1 MTRFS
6 AGRASLKFLSA
17 FLLFFLLLSVNTQ
30 GQNKKTS
37 PASKNKPQSPTKTN
51 VQDKTSAKK
60 DSLSKKDKDL
70 TAKKGAAAKEK
81 SVKNDKKSLAEAKRP
96 PENKKQIESKK
107 QIEDKRQA
115 QIRQAEEEKR
125 REIEAARRREIEEAR
140 RQAALEE
147 KRRREQL
154 IREARARQIA
164 FERGLRTETIEN
176 ITADNTDGED
186 LEVRRAAVNA
196 LGKRAGT
203 IVVLE
208 PQTGRVL
215 TVVNQ
220 DWAIHKSFKPCSTIK
235 LVTAVA
241 GINERM
247 INEEGNIRSRRFP
260 MNLNDAL
267 AYSNNIY
274 FQAVGSNLGNKKMI
288 SYAQTLGLGQP
299 TGINVAGETAG
310 KLPYGNGNAR
320 IYSHGDDF
328 EVSPLQLAV
337 MVSAVSNHGKVI
349 VPHVPRTTFERTN
362 FRGTLRRQINLPQT
376 SLQGVLPGMVG
387 AATYGT
393 ARRGVDSSMG
403 VAGKTG
409 SCIADGS
416 WVGLFTSVAPIEN
429 PQYAVVVITRGQSER
444 GRHAAAVAG
453 KIYQALRLRIR
464 AKRVENIAKLAL
476 ETKAQP
482 QINAKTSAQID
493 EIAGEVSE
501 DNDTAAKE
509 VVPDEKEIIV
519 GQTAQEVTAP
529 KPVRKN
535 VVKAGEKSSA
545 LFPTVVINVRK
556 PQDEATRPRDEVTRP
571 RIVTNK

>member
-6 AGRASLKFLSA
+6 AGHSFLKILSA
-17 FLLFFLLLSVNTQ
+17 FLLFFFLLSVNAQ
-30 GQNKKTS
+30 AQKKKST
-37 PASKNKPQSPTKTN
+37 PATKNKPQTSTKTS
-51 VQDKTSAKK
+51 DREKASAKK
-60 DSLSKKDKDL
+60 DSSSKKDKEL
-70 TAKKGAAAKEK
+70 AAKKDSSAKGK
-81 SVKNDKKSLAEAKRP
+81 SVKNDKKFLADAKRP
-96 PENKKQIESKK
+96 AENKKQSETKK

-115 QIRQAEEEKR
+115 KIRQAEEERR
-125 REIEAARRREIEEAR
+125 REIEEARRDEIEEAR

-147 KRRREQL
+147 KRRREQAA
-154 IREARARQIA
+154 REARARQIA

-176 ITADNTDGED
+176 ITNDNTDGED

-196 LGKRAGT
+196 LGNRAGT
-203 IVVLE
+203 VVVLE
-208 PQTGRVL
+208 PQTGKVL

-247 INEEGNIRSRRFP
+247 IDDEGNIRTRRFP

-267 AYSNNIY
+267 AFSNNIY
-274 FQAVGSNLGNKKMI
+274 FQAVGSSLGNSKMI

-337 MVSAVSNHGKVI
+337 MTSAVSNNGKII
-349 VPHVPRTTFERTN
+349 VPHVPRTAFEKTN

-409 SCIADGS
+409 SCIAGGS

-453 KIYQALRLRIR
+453 KIYQTLRSRIR
-464 AKRVENIAKLAL
+464 EKRVENVANLLIEK
-476 ETKAQP
+476 KPQP
-482 QINAKTSAQID
+482 KINAKTSAQID
-493 EIAGEVSE
+493 EIAGEESE
-501 DNDTAAKE
+501 EGDTPVKKETSAAT
-509 VVPDEKEIIV
+509 EIIA
-519 GQTAQEVTAP
+519 GQTTPRVAVP
-529 KPVRKN
+529 KPVQKN
-535 VVKAGEKSSA
+535 LVQSGGKFPA
-545 LFPTVVINVRK
+545 LFPTVVINVK
-556 PQDEATRPRDEVTRP
+556 KAPGEAKRPRV
-571 RIVTNK
+571 VTNK

>member
-6 AGRASLKFLSA
+6 AGHSSLKILSA
-17 FLLFFLLLSVNTQ
+17 FLLFFFLLSVNAQ
-30 GQNKKTS
+30 AQKKKPS
-37 PASKNKPQSPTKTN
+37 PATKNKPQTSTKTN
-51 VQDKTSAKK
+51 DKEKASEKKDSPSKNDKESAAKK
-60 DSLSKKDKDL
+60 DPS
-70 TAKKGAAAKEK
+70 AKGK
-81 SVKNDKKSLAEAKRP
+81 SDKNDKKSLAEVKRP
-96 PENKKQIESKK
+96 AENKKQVETKK
-107 QIEDKRQA
+107 QIEDNRQA
-115 QIRQAEEEKR
+115 KIRQAEEERR
-125 REIEAARRREIEEAR
+125 REIEEVRQREIEEAR

-154 IREARARQIA
+154 AREAHARQIA

-176 ITADNTDGED
+176 IANDNADGED
-186 LEVRRAAVNA
+186 LEVRRAAINA
-196 LGKRAGT
+196 LGNRAGT

-208 PQTGRVL
+208 PQTGKVL

-247 INEEGNIRSRRFP
+247 IDEEGNIRTRRFP
-260 MNLNDAL
+260 MNLDDAL
-267 AYSNNIY
+267 AFSNNIY
-274 FQAVGSNLGNKKMI
+274 FQAVGSSLGNSKMI
-288 SYAQTLGLGQP
+288 SYAQALGLGQP

-337 MVSAVSNHGKVI
+337 MTSAVSNNGKII
-349 VPHVPRTTFERTN
+349 VPHVPRTAIEKTN

-387 AATYGT
+387 AAAYGT

-444 GRHAAAVAG
+444 GKHAAAVAG
-453 KIYQALRLRIR
+453 KIYQTLRSRIR
-464 AKRVENIAKLAL
+464 GKRIENVTNLAI
-476 ETKAQP
+476 ETKPQP
-482 QINAKTSAQID
+482 KINAKTSAQID
-493 EIAGEVSE
+493 EIAGEESE
-501 DNDTAAKE
+501 DGDTPVKKITS
-509 VVPDEKEIIV
+509 DEKETIAEQPAPKVI
-519 GQTAQEVTAP
+519 AP
-529 KPVRKN
+529 KPVQKN
-535 VVKAGEKSSA
+535 AVKVSEKSPV
-545 LFPTVVINVRK
+545 LFPTVVINVK
-556 PQDEATRPRDEVTRP
+556 KAPGEAKRP